1 MKKEVSEIEG
11 IITQILKSESDLR
24 NNIEQKELEKQDQ
37 LKEFALSIID
47 VIDSIEN
54 IESSIIER
62 GLDKVE
68 DVSKT
73 MKRYHSVSKKLILI
87 LQKHGITRIDFP
99 ENMMIADYC
108 EVIEKQPDIS
118 KKNDE
123 IVSIVRNG
131 YIRGKELIRAAQV
144 IIIKN

>member
-11 IITQILKSESDLR
+11 IITNILKSESDLK
-24 NNIEQKELEKQDQ
+24 NIIEQKELEKQDQ

-47 VIDSIEN
+47 VLDSIEN
-54 IESSIIER
+54 IESSMIER

-68 DVSKT
+68 DIIKT
-73 MKRYHSVSKKLILI
+73 MKRYNSVSKKLILI
-87 LQKHGITRIDFP
+87 LQKHGITRIDFL

-123 IVSIVRNG
+123 IVSIIRNG
-131 YIRGKELIRAAQV
+131 YIRGKELIRPAQV

>member
-11 IITQILKSESDLR
+11 IITHILKSESDLR

-47 VIDSIEN
+47 VLDSIEN
-54 IESSIIER
+54 IESSMIER

-73 MKRYHSVSKKLILI
+73 MKRYNSVSKKLILI
-87 LQKHGITRIDFP
+87 LQKHGITRIDFS

-108 EVIEKQPDIS
+108 EVIEKQPDIL